1 MANMIRTLNASEIE
15 VRVGSVNEKGISLLL
30 YKDARVDQQLL
41 DETFGAFNWR
51 RSHSCINGSIF
62 CAVEIYDPEKQ
73 EWIRK
78 EDVGTAGLMEKE
90 KASASD
96 SFKRACVNWGIG
108 RELYDAPFIWIPAE
122 KVKIVNRGDRF
133 VCYENFRVHHIA
145 YDDNRKITEL
155 MIVNSK
161 GECVYEM
168 KPFRRPQNKQL
179 GLTAEQKKAFDSE
192 LKRTGVPKETV
203 YERFQVAS
211 DRELTSQLYD
221 RMMSALSKTKSVN
234 MTA

>member
-1 MANMIRTLNASEIE
+1 MSNMIRTLNAGEIE

-73 EWIRK
+73 EWISK

-108 RELYDAPFIWIPAE
+108 RELYDAPFIWVPAE
-122 KVKIVNRGDRF
+122 KVKIVHRGDRF
-133 VCYENFRVHHIA
+133 VCYEHFRVQHIA

-155 MIVNSK
+155 VIVNSK

-168 KPFRRPQNKQL
+168 RQYRKQEKKPS
-179 GLTAEQKKAFDSE
+179 GITAEQKRAFDLE
-192 LKRTGVPKETV
+192 LKRTGVQKQTV
-203 YERFQVAS
+203 YDRFQINGEK
-211 DRELTSQLYD
+211 ELTSQLYD